1 MLYRG
6 FGGIQLMFWFGSKFE
21 EDHCFLCNVNVVLK
35 KEILKILPFKEGK
48 LPVRYLGVQLVT
60 RKINVTDC
68 NCLIDKKRECSFTI
82 RRVWKDLR
90 EDKDKAERNR
100 MIFHNISKTCENIS
114 GEIIKTVRLK
124 LFSVKLKGSKDVKE
138 VATKWKIQWKDICD
152 KWVWTGGGSSSFKV
166 CNFVKSIENH
176 SLREYLI
183 EERLDLVE
191 FRPAKFS
198 ISDIALGNAAQGP
211 DNQNEV
217 PLMAKATSSDPF
229 NIYGMLNKR
238 TKKGK
243 ASKSDSSVPYPPG
256 FTPALNV
263 KANNKETDPVEYNH
277 LSGKSENSNSKVL
290 EEGEMSANSAPHVN
304 SSAVSKSKEG
314 GSILEILEEM
324 ITVGQTMGF
333 SMEGCVKDMEKII
346 GTQGELG
353 ETKMENISTLDAKYL
368 WGNYC
373 FDHIVSEACGNSGG
387 IICIWDTNMFK
398 KDNHIISDNFVAL
411 YGTWIPNNMKLLLI
425 SVYAPQVRSSKR
437 LLWNYLSSLI
447 IRWKGECLVMGD
459 FNEVRSID
467 ERWGSTFNKQGADL
481 FNSFIS
487 SSGLIDIQME
497 GYSFTWAHPSA
508 SKMSKLDRFLL
519 SNGLLSFFPHLSAVC
534 LDRHLSDH
542 RPILLKEVHSDF
554 GPTPFRFFHSWLDLP
569 GFDEM
574 ISSSWASF
582 NLDDSN
588 AMIRFKKKL
597 KLLKVEIRK
606 WTKDFK
612 EKQEGQSR
620 DLNLKLRDIDKTLDQ
635 GGVTDDLL
643 LSRMELMKQI
653 QDIHKSKHRDSMQ
666 KAKVRWAIEGDENSK
681 YFHAII
687 NKKRA
692 NLSVKGVMVDGD
704 WVVDPILVK
713 KEFRDHFAD
722 RFQDP
727 GPRKG
732 RINFQF
738 PNRLSSEQVADLET
752 RISTDEIR
760 SAVWGCGVDKSPGPD
775 GFTFDF
781 FRKYWTVVGTD
792 FCSAVLWF
800 FDHGEFAIGCNS
812 SFVALIPKILDPKR
826 VCDYRP
832 ISLIGCLYKVVTK
845 ILASRLSTVIS
856 DLISD
861 VQSAF
866 LPNRQILDGP
876 FIINEVLARC
886 KVKKQQAMIFKV
898 DFAKAYDSIRWD
910 FLEDVLTSFGFGPQ
924 WCSWIRGSLK
934 SGKSSIL
941 VNGSPTTEFHLF
953 RGLKQG
959 DPIAPF
965 LFLLIMEAFHLS
977 FNRAV
982 EAGTFKGYKFDSSFT
997 LSHLFYADDAVFIGE
1012 WSQDNLKGIMHI
1024 LRCFSI
1030 LSGMT
1035 INFQKSQLLGVGIC
1049 DNHVIEAAKFIGCST
1064 MKTPFRYLGIL
1075 VGDNMANLKA
1085 WDETIAKMIKRLSK
1099 WKLNTLSIGGRLTLL
1114 KSVLGSTP
1122 IYNMSIYKVPKLVLN
1137 HMERL
1142 RRDFFYGVKDGDRK
1156 IAWIK
1161 WTKVLASKK
1170 FGGLGVSS
1178 LFALNRAL
1186 IFKWV
1191 WRFLSHDNSLWSRV
1205 IAAVHGSSSHPIS
1218 AAYNSPW
1225 GTIIKEVKA
1234 LNDKGINLVSHC
1246 KIRVGNGL
1254 RTSFWNDLWIG
1265 DNQLKLS
1272 FPRLFALEVN
1282 KDCSVADKLNAPF
1295 TASFR
1300 RQTRGGPEAQQL
1312 EQLTNL
1318 LDSVSL
1324 SNMEDRCFWDLNGEG
1339 VFQVK
1344 DVRSVL
1350 DETFLPKENIP
1361 TRWVKSIPIKVNVF
1375 VWKLVQDRGIDH
1387 LRVHPRFLHSNATS
1401 HKWVLGA
1408 FAELLDNSLDEV
1420 CNGATYVKI
1429 DMLTNKKD
1437 DSRMLLIE
1445 DNGGGMDPEKM
1456 RHCMSLG
1463 YSLKSKVEDTIG
1475 QYGNGFKTSTMRLG
1489 ADVIVFSRCSG
1500 KDGKRATQSIGLLSY
1515 TFLRCTGKKDIVVPM
1530 LDYERPAKEWKKMKR
1545 VSADDWDKNVEAMV
1559 EWSPFSSEADLLRQV
1574 IYLLFLT
1581 ASMNIET
1588 SMKSTSPYGEDQTPN
1603 TSKSR

>member
-1 MLYRG
+1 M
-6 FGGIQLMFWFGSKFE
+6 QLRS
-21 EDHCFLCNVNVVLK
+21 
-35 KEILKILPFKEGK
+35 
-48 LPVRYLGVQLVT
+48 
-60 RKINVTDC
+60 
-68 NCLIDKKRECSFTI
+68 
-82 RRVWKDLR
+82 
-90 EDKDKAERNR
+90 
-100 MIFHNISKTCENIS
+100 
-114 GEIIKTVRLK
+114 
-124 LFSVKLKGSKDVKE
+124 
-138 VATKWKIQWKDICD
+138 
-152 KWVWTGGGSSSFKV
+152 
-166 CNFVKSIENH
+166 
-176 SLREYLI
+176 
-183 EERLDLVE
+183 
-191 FRPAKFS
+191 
-198 ISDIALGNAAQGP
+198 
-211 DNQNEV
+211 
-217 PLMAKATSSDPF
+217 
-229 NIYGMLNKR
+229 
-238 TKKGK
+238 
-243 ASKSDSSVPYPPG
+243 
-256 FTPALNV
+256 
-263 KANNKETDPVEYNH
+263 
-277 LSGKSENSNSKVL
+277 
-290 EEGEMSANSAPHVN
+290 
-304 SSAVSKSKEG
+304 
-314 GSILEILEEM
+314 
-324 ITVGQTMGF
+324 
-333 SMEGCVKDMEKII
+333 
-346 GTQGELG
+346 
-353 ETKMENISTLDAKYL
+353 
-368 WGNYC
+368 
-373 FDHIVSEACGNSGG
+373 
-387 IICIWDTNMFK
+387 FK

-982 EAGTFKGYKFDSSFT
+982 EAGTFKGYKFDSSLT

-1122 IYNMSIYKVPKLVLN
+1122 DTTTMSINK
-1137 HMERL
+1137 
-1142 RRDFFYGVKDGDRK
+1142 
-1156 IAWIK
+1156 
-1161 WTKVLASKK
+1161 
-1170 FGGLGVSS
+1170 
-1178 LFALNRAL
+1178 
-1186 IFKWV
+1186 
-1191 WRFLSHDNSLWSRV
+1191 SRV
-1205 IAAVHGSSSHPIS
+1205 IAWRIRVSSSHPIS

-1234 LNDKGINLVSHC
+1234 LNDKGYLVSHC

-1265 DNQLKLS
+1265 DNQLKYFFS
-1272 FPRLFALEVN
+1272 PSISALEVN
-1282 KDCSVADKLNAPF
+1282 KVLPVAYNLNAPF
-1295 TASFR
+1295 S
-1300 RQTRGGPEAQQL
+1300 Q
-1312 EQLTNL
+1312 
-1318 LDSVSL
+1318 
-1324 SNMEDRCFWDLNGEG
+1324 
-1339 VFQVK
+1339 
-1344 DVRSVL
+1344 
-1350 DETFLPKENIP
+1350 
-1361 TRWVKSIPIKVNVF
+1361 
-1375 VWKLVQDRGIDH
+1375 
-1387 LRVHPRFLHSNATS
+1387 
-1401 HKWVLGA
+1401 
-1408 FAELLDNSLDEV
+1408 
-1420 CNGATYVKI
+1420 
-1429 DMLTNKKD
+1429 
-1437 DSRMLLIE
+1437 
-1445 DNGGGMDPEKM
+1445 
-1456 RHCMSLG
+1456 
-1463 YSLKSKVEDTIG
+1463 
-1475 QYGNGFKTSTMRLG
+1475 
-1489 ADVIVFSRCSG
+1489 
-1500 KDGKRATQSIGLLSY
+1500 LLS
-1515 TFLRCTGKKDIVVPM
+1515 
-1530 LDYERPAKEWKKMKR
+1530 
-1545 VSADDWDKNVEAMV
+1545 
-1559 EWSPFSSEADLLRQV
+1559 SPELGGVQSSG
-1574 IYLLFLT
+1574 T
-1581 ASMNIET
+1581 
-1588 SMKSTSPYGEDQTPN
+1588 
-1603 TSKSR
+1603 

>member
-1 MLYRG
+1 VDGEKHLKHLKSQDSMIYLKYQRTMMMSG
-6 FGGIQLMFWFGSKFE
+6 LLLGTLHELIM
-21 EDHCFLCNVNVVLK
+21 VL
-35 KEILKILPFKEGK
+35 ISDYVEGR
-48 LPVRYLGVQLVT
+48 PG
-60 RKINVTDC
+60 
-68 NCLIDKKRECSFTI
+68 DKVEGDDECTN
-82 RRVWKDLR
+82 KD
-90 EDKDKAERNR
+90 
-100 MIFHNISKTCENIS
+100 
-114 GEIIKTVRLK
+114 
-124 LFSVKLKGSKDVKE
+124 
-138 VATKWKIQWKDICD
+138 QW
-152 KWVWTGGGSSSFKV
+152 KV
-166 CNFVKSIENH
+166 CNDYGTVIDVFIPNKRSKSRKRFAFVRFIKVSN
-176 SLREYLI
+176 
-183 EERLDLVE
+183 LDRLVE
-191 FRPAKFS
+191 NLNIIWMGHFHLSANRARFDRPVVSPALKQIPGIMSRPKYVQPNAIPKEKVSSPPYLLKPSLVIDDSCLVSKDLDNCVMGEVRQVTSINNMQVLLSNEGFHNTHIVYLGGLWVMIELNSPKAKANLLQHVGVASWFS
-198 ISDIALGNAAQGP
+198 HIGNAQLDFAAKERIVWVDIEGVPLNAWSHPTFKKIGSIWGEMVDLEEENDTLFARKRICIKTSHMENILESFKLIVKGKVFWVRAKELFTWVPSFKTVPVNEVSLDDESVKANDMDNRAFDNEEESESEVVSDTVFGDYDGDQAAQGP

-752 RISTDEIR
+752 RISTDEIQ

-800 FDHGEFAIGCNS
+800 FDHGEFAIG
-812 SFVALIPKILDPKR
+812 
-826 VCDYRP
+826 
-832 ISLIGCLYKVVTK
+832 
-845 ILASRLSTVIS
+845 
-856 DLISD
+856 
-861 VQSAF
+861 
-866 LPNRQILDGP
+866 
-876 FIINEVLARC
+876 
-886 KVKKQQAMIFKV
+886 
-898 DFAKAYDSIRWD
+898 
-910 FLEDVLTSFGFGPQ
+910 
-924 WCSWIRGSLK
+924 
-934 SGKSSIL
+934 
-941 VNGSPTTEFHLF
+941 
-953 RGLKQG
+953 
-959 DPIAPF
+959 
-965 LFLLIMEAFHLS
+965 
-977 FNRAV
+977 
-982 EAGTFKGYKFDSSFT
+982 
-997 LSHLFYADDAVFIGE
+997 
-1012 WSQDNLKGIMHI
+1012 
-1024 LRCFSI
+1024 
-1030 LSGMT
+1030 
-1035 INFQKSQLLGVGIC
+1035 
-1049 DNHVIEAAKFIGCST
+1049 
-1064 MKTPFRYLGIL
+1064 
-1075 VGDNMANLKA
+1075 
-1085 WDETIAKMIKRLSK
+1085 
-1099 WKLNTLSIGGRLTLL
+1099 
-1114 KSVLGSTP
+1114 
-1122 IYNMSIYKVPKLVLN
+1122 
-1137 HMERL
+1137 
-1142 RRDFFYGVKDGDRK
+1142 
-1156 IAWIK
+1156 
-1161 WTKVLASKK
+1161 
-1170 FGGLGVSS
+1170 
-1178 LFALNRAL
+1178 
-1186 IFKWV
+1186 
-1191 WRFLSHDNSLWSRV
+1191 
-1205 IAAVHGSSSHPIS
+1205 SHPIS

-1234 LNDKGINLVSHC
+1234 LNDKSINLKSI
-1246 KIRVGNGL
+1246 KIA
-1254 RTSFWNDLWIG
+1254 
-1265 DNQLKLS
+1265 QLQISSMLLS
-1272 FPRLFALEVN
+1272 QLLFVARLG
-1282 KDCSVADKLNAPF
+1282 
-1295 TASFR
+1295 
-1300 RQTRGGPEAQQL
+1300 GGPEAQQL

-1324 SNMEDRCFWDLNGEG
+1324 SNMEDRRSKAKGPADKNK
-1339 VFQVK
+1339 QVVPYQPK
-1344 DVRSVL
+1344 PKPNPLKR
-1350 DETFLPKENIP
+1350 KENPNKDQACHHCHVVGHWKRNCPLYIEEL
-1361 TRWVKSIPIKVNVF
+1361 RANKKKSEPGAAVSGILKKKGNYLMGINICKWAMEHKQLLAQMLFDLVLPSGLVLKLNNCYYAPSIVRGVVSLSCLLDLGFHHTIASNGISVSLNDLLGLIHTDVCGPLRHVSRKGASYFLTFTDDFSRYGYVYLLKHKHEVFKTFKVFKAEVELQLGKKIKA
-1375 VWKLVQDRGIDH
+1375 LRSDRGGEYLSQEFKDY
-1387 LRVHPRFLHSNATS
+1387 LS
-1401 HKWVLGA
+1401 
-1408 FAELLDNSLDEV
+1408 E
-1420 CNGATYVKI
+1420 NG
-1429 DMLTNKKD
+1429 
-1437 DSRMLLIE
+1437 
-1445 DNGGGMDPEKM
+1445 
-1456 RHCMSLG
+1456 
-1463 YSLKSKVEDTIG
+1463 
-1475 QYGNGFKTSTMRLG
+1475 
-1489 ADVIVFSRCSG
+1489 IV
-1500 KDGKRATQSIGLLSY
+1500 QNL
-1515 TFLRCTGKKDIVVPM
+1515 
-1530 LDYERPAKEWKKMKR
+1530 
-1545 VSADDWDKNVEAMV
+1545 
-1559 EWSPFSSEADLLRQV
+1559 
-1574 IYLLFLT
+1574 
-1581 ASMNIET
+1581 
-1588 SMKSTSPYGEDQTPN
+1588 TSPYTPQQN
-1603 TSKSR
+1603 GVSKRRNRTLLDMVRSMFNLTTLPLSFWDYALESAVSYS